1 MDSPAAEVIEPIIFF
16 ATIFGIVYLA
26 VMSKYR
32 QRMAMIEKGIAPADM
47 IEKRDPERALKWG
60 MVSVGVGIGLF
71 IGYLLDTY
79 VMSDQDSPLPYFIAV
94 TLCAGAALIWSYN
107 IVRRKQQG

>member
-1 MDSPAAEVIEPIIFF
+1 MDSPAAEVIVPVIFF

-26 VMSKYR
+26 IMSKYR

-47 IEKRDPERALKWG
+47 MEKSDPHRTLKWG
-60 MVSVGVGIGLF
+60 MVCVGVGIGLF

-79 VMSDQDSPLPYFIAV
+79 MMADQDSPLPYFIAV
-94 TLCAGAALIWSYN
+94 TLCAGGALIWSYS
-107 IVRRKQQG
+107 IIRRKQQG